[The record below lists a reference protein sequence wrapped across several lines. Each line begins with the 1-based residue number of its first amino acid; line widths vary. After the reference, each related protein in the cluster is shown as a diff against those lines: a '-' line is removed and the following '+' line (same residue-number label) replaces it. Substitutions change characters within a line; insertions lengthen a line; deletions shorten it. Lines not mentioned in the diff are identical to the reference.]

1 MGDRPVAHTVVIP
14 TPPGICGRG
23 RTASLPALTGM
34 TPLWQPGILRKDW
47 QFVKRWNLILGLVV
61 LFLSGVLVGA
71 LGTAIY
77 FKQAMGHTFGE
88 SQPAIRKLVMKKLV
102 RELDLT
108 ETQRAR
114 IEEVVGEVQTEL
126 WEFRKQ
132 HEREIETIL
141 ARGIA
146 QMKPELS
153 VDQQRKLDA
162 LFERLKQHRHKAG
175 GP

>member
-1 MGDRPVAHTVVIP
+1 M
-14 TPPGICGRG
+14 
-23 RTASLPALTGM
+23 
-34 TPLWQPGILRKDW
+34 
-47 QFVKRWNLILGLVV
+47 KRWNLVLGLVA
-61 LFLSGVLVGA
+61 LFLSGILVGT

-77 FKQAMGHTFGE
+77 FKQTMGHIFGE
-88 SQPAIRKLVMKKLV
+88 SQPAVRKLVMKKLV

-108 ETQRAR
+108 ETQRVR
-114 IEEVVGEVQTEL
+114 IEEIVGEIQAEL

-141 ARGIA
+141 ARGIE

>member
-1 MGDRPVAHTVVIP
+1 
-14 TPPGICGRG
+14 
-23 RTASLPALTGM
+23 
-34 TPLWQPGILRKDW
+34 
-47 QFVKRWNLILGLVV
+47 VKRWNLVLGLVA
-61 LFLSGVLVGA
+61 LFLSGVLVGT

-77 FKQAMGHTFGE
+77 FKQTMGHIFGE
-88 SQPAIRKLVMKKLV
+88 SQPAVRKLVMKKLV

-108 ETQRAR
+108 ETQRVR
-114 IEEVVGEVQTEL
+114 IEEIVGEIQAEL

-132 HEREIETIL
+132 HQREIEGIL

-153 VDQQRKLDA
+153 ADQQQKLDA
-162 LFERLKQHRHKAG
+162 LFERLKQHRHRAG

>member
-1 MGDRPVAHTVVIP
+1 M
-14 TPPGICGRG
+14 
-23 RTASLPALTGM
+23 GM
-34 TPLWQPGILRKDW
+34 TPLWQPDIVRKDW
-47 QFVKRWNLILGLVV
+47 ELVKRWNLVLGLVV
-61 LFLSGVLVGA
+61 LFLSGAVVGA

-77 FKQAMGHTFGE
+77 YKQTMGNTFGE

-108 ETQRAR
+108 ETQRVR
-114 IEEVVGEVQTEL
+114 VEEKVGEVQAEL

-132 HEREIETIL
+132 HQREIEAIL

-153 VDQQRKLDA
+153 ADQQQKLDA
-162 LFERLKQHRHKAG
+162 LFERLKQHRHRAG